1 VAQLLTQARAFHAAY
16 RALANNKQRY
26 RDLAAQDAHIQA
38 ALSKRL
44 EAHQLD
50 PDGLDSAWED
60 DRAQMKGLTSQQ
72 LEVFYLRTL
81 NQPDRP
87 VMGIQAQK

>member
-1 VAQLLTQARAFHAAY
+1 
-16 RALANNKQRY
+16 
-26 RDLAAQDAHIQA
+26 
-38 ALSKRL
+38 
-44 EAHQLD
+44 
-50 PDGLDSAWED
+50 
-60 DRAQMKGLTSQQ
+60 MKGLTSQQ